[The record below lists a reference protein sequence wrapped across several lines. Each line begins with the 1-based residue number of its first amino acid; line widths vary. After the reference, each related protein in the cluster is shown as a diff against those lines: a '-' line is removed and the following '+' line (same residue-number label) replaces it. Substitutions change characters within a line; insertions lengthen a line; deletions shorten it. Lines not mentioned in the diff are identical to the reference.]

1 VTKMQIAAKSLLTGL
16 IVYAAISLLKPLT
29 ELPYYLTADNAPL
42 ALFLLVI
49 CIGLLVAAGLYIVAV
64 GNRLLPGNA
73 ADDEVLA
80 PDQAR
85 RLLAQALLLTMVL
98 VGLALLPK
106 SVPTIGT
113 ILKLPFVLRGIISD
127 AIVDRGLPSV
137 STAQWFRH
145 IYEFARLL
153 LVLYLLCGAPRF
165 VRWQVARAESARCER
180 TNENERLGNG

>member
-29 ELPYYLTADNAPL
+29 ELPYYLTAESTPL
-42 ALFLLVI
+42 ALFLLVL
-49 CIGLLVAAGLYIVAV
+49 CVALLVAAGLYIVAV
-64 GNRLLPGNA
+64 GNRLLPRTA
-73 ADDEVLA
+73 PDDEVLA
-80 PDQAR
+80 PEQAR

-106 SVPTIGT
+106 SLPTIAA
-113 ILKLPFVLRGIISD
+113 ILKLPFVLRAIISD
-127 AIVDRGLPSV
+127 AIVDRGLPSA
-137 STAQWFRH
+137 STTQWFRH

-165 VRWQVARAESARCER
+165 VRWQIARTESARCER